1 MVTPKDTVSFS
12 YDDGKKVP
20 LEENIGKAFHISV
33 ERKEILQVLTRQQ
46 SLVERRTSLAILSHI
61 LLEAKEGRL
70 FIKGTDMEMSLL
82 ETLPACVH
90 KEGAVAVPAHMLY
103 DIIKNF
109 PETQDIHFQSLS
121 EHRLLVSGA
130 AIEFKIPTLEAKDF
144 PHVANDQSFSFHMK
158 IDAALFKK
166 MIDDT
171 RFSMSNEEARY
182 SLNGIYFHTKGHLW
196 CAVSTD
202 AQRLALSATEMDPV
216 VIAQAPGVVVGRKA
230 VHEISKIL
238 DDTKGDVT
246 LSLSDSSMLLSFHS
260 GTFTS
265 RLLEGQFPDYW
276 QAIPKNHPR
285 KACIDIKPFQEA
297 VRRVGMVSSD
307 KHGSVR
313 MAFEKGVLTLS
324 AQSQQGSA
332 VEVLNVDYSGDSVC
346 IGLNPKYLYDVCQHI
361 EGEKI
366 KIFFKDTQ
374 SPVLLH
380 DSKNEKTTFVI
391 MPMHIAE

>member
-1 MVTPKDTVSFS
+1 VVIPKDASSFA
-12 YDDGKKVP
+12 YDGKKAML
-20 LEENIGKAFHISV
+20 LEGDTGDIFHISV
-33 ERKEILQVLTRQQ
+33 ERKEMLHVLTRQQ
-46 SLVERRTSLAILSHI
+46 SLVERRPSLAILSHI

-70 FIKGTDMEMSLL
+70 SIKGTDMEMSLL

-121 EHRLLVSGA
+121 AHRLLVSGA
-130 AIEFKIPTLEAKDF
+130 AIEFKIPTLDAKDF
-144 PHVANDQSFSFHMK
+144 PHVSNDQGFSFHMK
-158 IDAALFKK
+158 IDASLFKK

-182 SLNGIYFHTKGHLW
+182 SLNGIYFHAKGHLW

-202 AQRLALSATEMDPV
+202 AQRLALSTAEMDPA
-216 VIAQAPGVVVGRKA
+216 VIAQAPGVIIGRKA
-230 VHEISKIL
+230 VHEIAKIL
-238 DDTKGDVT
+238 DDAKGDVS
-246 LSLSDSSMLLSFHS
+246 LSLSESSMLLAFHS

-276 QAIPKNHPR
+276 QAIPKNHP
-285 KACIDIKPFQEA
+285 KEICIDIKPFQEA
-297 VRRVGMVSSD
+297 VRRVGMVSAD
-307 KHGSVR
+307 KHGSVK
-313 MAFEKGVLTLS
+313 MAFEKGMLTLS

-332 VEVLNVDYSGDSVC
+332 VEVLNVDYDGDPVF

-380 DSKNEKTTFVI
+380 DSKTENATFVI
-391 MPMHIAE
+391 MPMRIVE